1 MKTQI
6 RRCVFETNSSSV
18 HTLSIVKNTNI
29 KVFPEKVIFE
39 PDDFGW
45 ENRSYTETS
54 KKASYIWECIK
65 SIYGQEQEELL
76 KAIEKIKNFLYTY
89 NIQCEF
95 PYANIKVESWTDSN
109 GKVHPY
115 KVHVNDTGIK
125 DNGYVDHAWDAK
137 PFIDDILN
145 DETKFINFLFD
156 PRSFIITGNDNEDYY
171 SESPDNG
178 DADAW
183 EYCKGN

>member
-18 HTLSIVKNTNI
+18 HTLSIVKTSNI

-65 SIYGQEQEELL
+65 SIYDQEQEELL

-95 PYANIKVESWTDSN
+95 PYANIKVETWTDRN
-109 GKVHPY
+109 GKVHSY
-115 KVHVNDTGIK
+115 KVHVNDTGIP
-125 DNGYVDHAWDAK
+125 DSGYVDHAWDAK

-156 PRSFIITGNDNEDYY
+156 PCSFIITGNDNEDYY
-171 SESPDNG
+171 SESPDTG

>member
-65 SIYGQEQEELL
+65 AIYGQEQDEFL
-76 KAIEKIKNFLYTY
+76 KVIEKIKNFLLLLV
-89 NIQCEF
+89 F
-95 PYANIKVESWTDSN
+95 
-109 GKVHPY
+109 
-115 KVHVNDTGIK
+115 
-125 DNGYVDHAWDAK
+125 
-137 PFIDDILN
+137 
-145 DETKFINFLFD
+145 
-156 PRSFIITGNDNEDYY
+156 
-171 SESPDNG
+171 
-178 DADAW
+178 
-183 EYCKGN
+183 

>member
-1 MKTQI
+1 M
-6 RRCVFETNSSSV
+6 
-18 HTLSIVKNTNI
+18 HTVRVIPCLDVNNNRVVKG
-29 KVFPEKVIFE
+29 V
-39 PDDFGW
+39 
-45 ENRSYTETS
+45 
-54 KKASYIWECIK
+54 
-65 SIYGQEQEELL
+65 
-76 KAIEKIKNFLYTY
+76 NF
-89 NIQCEF
+89 
-95 PYANIKVESWTDSN
+95 
-109 GKVHPY
+109 
-115 KVHVNDTGIK
+115 VNLRDAGIP

-171 SESPDNG
+171 SESPDTG